1 MSRLIMLVGLAG
13 SGKSTYAKENFSN
26 CIILSSDSIRE
37 ELYGDASIQGDNNK
51 IFNILHSRAVKNLKE
66 GKDIVYDATNLSMK
80 RRMSFLKQINHLVD
94 EKCCYV
100 FITPYEECI
109 HRQTLRERK
118 VPAEVIMHQLKQF
131 QCPDFYEGWDKVE
144 LIIDDTC
151 KKYDKDYY
159 KLNNFNQDN
168 PNHSL
173 TASEHMHKTWDYAF
187 RQAEGDIILEV
198 AAAHHDIGKYLTKT
212 FVNRKGET
220 TEVAHYYGHQNV
232 GAYLLLQKCYDKYM
246 ALYYMR
252 AAILVQWHM
261 EHYIRDE
268 KGMEKLY
275 NLLGPRQS
283 HRLKELYKFD
293 KAAH

>member
-1 MSRLIMLVGLAG
+1 MPKLIMLVGIAY
-13 SGKSTYAKENFSN
+13 SGKTTYAKEKFSN

-51 IFNILHSRAVKNLKE
+51 IFNMLHSRAAKYLKE

-80 RRMSFLKQINHLVD
+80 RRMGFLKQINHLVD
-94 EKCCYV
+94 EKYCYV

-109 HRQTLRERK
+109 YRQTLRERK
-118 VPAEVIMHQLKQF
+118 VPTDVIMRQLKQF
-131 QCPDFYEGWDKVE
+131 QCPDFYEGWDRIE

-151 KKYDKDYY
+151 KEYDKNYY
-159 KLNNFNQDN
+159 KLNNFSQDN

-173 TASEHMHKTWDYAF
+173 TASEHMYKTWEYAS
-187 RQAEGDIILEV
+187 RQAKGDIILEL
-198 AAAHHDIGKYLTKT
+198 AAAYHDIGKYLTKT
-212 FVNRKGET
+212 FVNKKGET

-232 GAYLLLQKCYDKYM
+232 GAYLLLQKCYNKYM
-246 ALYYMR
+246 APYYRR

-261 EHYIRDE
+261 EHYMRDE

-275 NLLGPRQS
+275 KLLGPRQS
-283 HRLKELYKFD
+283 YRLKELYRFD